1 MLLVDAVA
9 AAAGIGVSGTKGSKL
24 VLAARAG
31 ALEKAVAKLISFFTG
46 CKAERSSAC
55 TCTCGARAIE
65 DNHRERRR
73 DWNGTNII
81 TSLRMS
87 VGCRL

>member
-55 TCTCGARAIE
+55 TCTCTVRVEAEPLKITTEKGEEI
-65 DNHRERRR
+65 
-73 DWNGTNII
+73 GTEQI
-81 TSLRMS
+81 
-87 VGCRL
+87 